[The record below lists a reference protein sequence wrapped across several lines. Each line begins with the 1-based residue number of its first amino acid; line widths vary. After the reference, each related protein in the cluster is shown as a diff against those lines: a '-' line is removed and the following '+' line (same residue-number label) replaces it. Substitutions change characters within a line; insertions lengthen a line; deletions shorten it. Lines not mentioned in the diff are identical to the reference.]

1 MSKNYDARRNDYTKR
16 IANALLICIHCRA
29 RMKYSTAGGGD
40 VKTGEKLSSS
50 RFSRFDPAIKP
61 GPDPR
66 RINRNTVGVPD
77 NIKKRQ
83 KPWKSKN
90 LKRNLIRGINR
101 PNFTRSLALV
111 VFFERGGGKRYHTR
125 IKIKLR
131 NRRNVSAKK
140 LFNLLIRIFGVI
152 GEIFEVVK

>member
-1 MSKNYDARRNDYTKR
+1 
-16 IANALLICIHCRA
+16 
-29 RMKYSTAGGGD
+29 MKYSTAGGGD

-101 PNFTRSLALV
+101 PNFTPSLALV
-111 VFFERGGGKRYHTR
+111 VFFEEERGEEISYANKDKTSKSEER
-125 IKIKLR
+125 
-131 NRRNVSAKK
+131 
-140 LFNLLIRIFGVI
+140 I
-152 GEIFEVVK
+152 GEEIV